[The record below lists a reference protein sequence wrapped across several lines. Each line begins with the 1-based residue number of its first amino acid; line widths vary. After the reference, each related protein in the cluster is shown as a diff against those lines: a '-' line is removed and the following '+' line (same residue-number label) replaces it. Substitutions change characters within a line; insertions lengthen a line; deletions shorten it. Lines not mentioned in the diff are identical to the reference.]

1 MQKQFNDSIIYVR
14 NGKPLPAI
22 VLASQATAE
31 GELLTL
37 LYADPVNGPQLL
49 AQGTTRGIAQ
59 VQQAVAPFVEGN
71 MFGWTDGYPQTEAG
85 EAPKT
90 PLAPSPMTDEDVY
103 QGIKLFLAKEQNGKE
118 YIYAPDNI
126 PQLQVQIDKAM
137 ERIRAEEAPEQ
148 LDEAQGPVT
157 PGAPESPHSI
167 EPIMPTDPTSF
178 ESVEAAKAAALAA
191 ENPESKPE

>member
-59 VQQAVAPFVEGN
+59 VQQAVAPFKEGN
-71 MFGWTDGYPQTEAG
+71 VFGWHDDIVDLKDIFSDAIMPHLIELSKTVATIAPQMEISPTGTIISANTLLQECLL
-85 EAPKT
+85 KT
-90 PLAPSPMTDEDVY
+90 PES
-103 QGIKLFLAKEQNGKE
+103 
-118 YIYAPDNI
+118 
-126 PQLQVQIDKAM
+126 
-137 ERIRAEEAPEQ
+137 APEQ
-148 LDEAQGPVT
+148 LDEAQGPVE
-157 PGAPESPHSI
+157 PGDPDSPHAI
-167 EPIMPTDPTSF
+167 EPIMPTDPTSP
-178 ESVEAAKAAALAA
+178 ESVEAAKAAALDA
-191 ENPESKPE
+191 EQLDGK

>member
-59 VQQAVAPFVEGN
+59 VQKAVAPFVEGN
-71 MFGWTDGYPQTEAG
+71 MFGWKPWGEVAPTE
-85 EAPKT
+85 PPT
-90 PLAPSPMTDEDVY
+90 
-103 QGIKLFLAKEQNGKE
+103 
-118 YIYAPDNI
+118 
-126 PQLQVQIDKAM
+126 
-137 ERIRAEEAPEQ
+137 APEQ
-148 LDEAQGPVT
+148 LDEVQGPVT